1 MASAVHSLARR
12 RSLSLLTRC
21 GEYYL
26 HHEAPRW
33 SSYASTGVRHAPT
46 PARTVASFPNLPNLP
61 NLPKLPSLPKLPKL
75 PSLPS
80 PATLRTA
87 LAHHLASLYARF
99 HRPFLALS
107 TLTLTTLTFSTSA
120 HLLTLTASTAAHAT
134 TLAATLAAS
143 VPLLAVVLYRR
154 YLTINPTS
162 VYRTTMLRLNG
173 HPGVLEVL
181 GAPVVSASDCVRAC
195 VVRDGGLCYVEE
207 EEHDSE
213 NKTKKKGLLPLEMR
227 CGRVEM
233 VWVVEGGRRDGIVSV
248 AVGKARGR
256 LVTDVLALD
265 VLPARG
271 SISTMTTGEKER
283 EREPERERERERE
296 RDFDRVY
303 VEGGALSTRNQ
314 GGTLD
319 GLRALLLRHS

>member
-107 TLTLTTLTFSTSA
+107 TLTFSTSA